1 MLSRLALRICVV
13 EALKGHTHFGDNVL
27 DSEIT
32 ALDVAGDTELRTK
45 QDQPFIAVYT
55 DESIA
60 DRRGQNGQATDL
72 DLMALHR
79 AGITDLVIEIGLTAA
94 MTEIDDQ
101 GQSTIVGIGF
111 PATDANMEA
120 TLDMVAAQIMA
131 VLTDPGNEW
140 SELFRKF
147 RSRLIGIARRRT
159 SNAENTRIA
168 AHQIV
173 ITLDL
178 IADPV
183 FGEPLSDTGTFAA
196 FLKKLEEVNNP
207 WLPAFKNMIG
217 PAEEKKMTV
226 LQRRYTGAT
235 LEESRAIADFPPP
248 PSEATE
254 PKFKDISGSV

>member
-13 EALKGHTHFGDNVL
+13 EALKGNTHFGDNVL

-60 DRRGQNGQATDL
+60 DRHARNGQDTDL
-72 DLMALHR
+72 DVMALHR
-79 AGITDLVIEIGLTAA
+79 AGVTDLVIEIGLTAA
-94 MTEIDDQ
+94 MTEIDEQ
-101 GQSTIVGIGF
+101 GQSTIIGIGF

-131 VLTDPGNEW
+131 VLTDPQNGW
-140 SELFRKF
+140 SELFRRF
-147 RSRLIGIARRRT
+147 RSRLIGVARRRT

-178 IADPV
+178 IPDPV
-183 FGEPLSDTGTFAA
+183 FGQPLSDSGTFAA
-196 FLKKLEEVNNP
+196 FLTKLEQVNNP
-207 WLPAFKNMIG
+207 WLAAFQRMIG
-217 PAEEKKMTV
+217 PAEDKKKTI
-226 LQRRYTGAT
+226 LQRRYTGTT
-235 LEESRAIADFPPP
+235 LHEARAIADFPPMP
-248 PSEATE
+248 AEETE
-254 PKFKDISGSV
+254 PDFKDISGTA